1 MVVRSRAPLRLSFA
15 GGGTDVAPFPE
26 TEGGAVLSATI
37 DRYAYGSLT
46 PRTDQR
52 ISVHSLDLGMS
63 LDFDARTEPSF
74 DGRLDLVKA
83 AIRRLGGDSS
93 GFDLL
98 LR

>member
-1 MVVRSRAPLRLSFA
+1 MVVRSRAPQRLSFA

-52 ISVHSLDLGMS
+52 ICVHSLDLGMS
-63 LDFDARTEPSF
+63 LDFDARAEPSF
-74 DGRLDLVKA
+74 DGRLDLV
-83 AIRRLGGDSS
+83 
-93 GFDLL
+93 
-98 LR
+98 